1 MNIQDL
7 KQLLNG
13 KQIIDLQTEDQD
25 FEHGLRLMLR
35 DTKTGDLGLLAIEP
49 MQLVLPDEIVLDY
62 SYQDLSLE
70 LGPPPPECVIVDL
83 KTNVAPAYEKG
94 EVPFLF

>member
-7 KQLLNG
+7 KQLLSG

-25 FEHGLRLMLR
+25 FEHGLRLVLR
-35 DTKTGDLGLLAIEP
+35 DIESGDLGLLAIEP